1 MPFEPPSARRISP
14 LFPSERD
21 RDLQLTRRAATG
33 DRRALD
39 EVMRRVLPRVR
50 AVAQRMTRDAA
61 EADDATQVAVLELWQ
76 HLATFDGQGSL
87 FGWVKVLAWRRIAR
101 HLAHARRCGA
111 HERELPDDAVDA
123 RDACAPL
130 ECKLELE
137 RLLARTPAAQ
147 RHALVLHHGLGWS
160 LDEVAIATGAGPNT
174 VKSRM
179 RLALAEL
186 RAARTCDR

>member
-1 MPFEPPSARRISP
+1 MPFEAPAAPRVPPTFST
-14 LFPSERD
+14 ERD
-21 RDLQLTRRAATG
+21 RDAQLTRRAATG

-39 EVMRRVLPRVR
+39 EVMRRVLPRIR

-76 HLATFDGQGSL
+76 HLATFNGQGSL
-87 FGWVKVLAWRRIAR
+87 LGWAKVLAWRRIAR
-101 HLAHARRCGA
+101 HLVHTRRCGTR
-111 HERELPDDAVDA
+111 ERELPDDAIDA
-123 RDACAPL
+123 NDTADALLCR
-130 ECKLELE
+130 LELE
-137 RLLARTPAAQ
+137 RLLRDTPVAQ

-160 LDEVAIATGAGPNT
+160 LDEVAHATGTVANT

-186 RAARTCDR
+186 RARPE